1 MNMPDTSVDAVFTT
15 ETLAIRPRPDDVIDA
30 LGHDPR
36 TLYVETYWLSVLG
49 PSSLWLLR
57 RLVAGLEA
65 HPHGFDLPM
74 AETARSIGLG
84 DKGGRSSP
92 FVRSLARLCQF
103 DVAEAVDERTMAV
116 RRKLPPLSRRQVLR
130 LPDSLQEAHGRWQEE
145 QLRIPSDEHLRR
157 RARQLALSLVELG
170 EGPEAAET
178 QLLRWRFHPAV
189 ARQAAAWACERVSDP
204 VSAGLAGGMHDQEVA
219 RHAV

>member
-1 MNMPDTSVDAVFTT
+1 MNMPDTFVDTIFAT

-57 RLVAGLEA
+57 RLAAGLEA
-65 HPHGFDLPM
+65 HPNGFDLPM

-103 DVAEAVDERTMAV
+103 DVAEPIGERTMAV

-130 LPDSLQEAHGRWQEE
+130 LPESLQEAHARWQAE
-145 QLRIPSDEHLRR
+145 QLRVPSDEHLQR
-157 RARQLALSLVELG
+157 RARQLALSLIELG

-178 QLLRWRFHPAV
+178 QLLRWRFHPVV
-189 ARQAAAWACERVSDP
+189 ARQAAVWACERIK
-204 VSAGLAGGMHDQEVA
+204 
-219 RHAV
+219 